1 MGAFILV
8 GVINNGEVPYM
19 HKKTFYDKENH
30 GLLEDDQE
38 TTFLFD
44 STCKEVSDKVNRSDL
59 YQIATIEDF
68 YSILQN
74 DKKVLEHGGNYVF
87 QVNTD
92 KDLEVMLQS
101 YQLFSFM
108 IFLKNSRERL
118 YGKMQNFNREISNQL
133 EKRIAENISE
143 FTRMNCHGKFIRG
156 ALVNLGYSI
165 LKSDI
170 EYSDDLALA
179 FEIYQTAILINDD
192 IIDHAS
198 LRRNQPTIP
207 VHYINGWETKGIEI
221 KSNAYDV
228 ANSMAICAGGL
239 GMCYANQKVAEAYSG
254 SDHLGILL
262 KYFNEVIIK
271 TIQGEIIDLM
281 LPFEE
286 QNCPLN
292 EDDLVDSIT
301 EIYRLKTAWYT
312 VIGPLCLGMILA
324 GGADED
330 IKKIE
335 SFAENLGIAF
345 QIKDDILGIYADE
358 DNLGKNIGSDIT
370 EFKQTLLYA
379 YIRNQNEY
387 FSNLLRYYGNENLTY
402 EDVNAIRDLF
412 SKSGALAYAEQEMNR
427 YFELA
432 IKSLESMKFIPQEK
446 ETILFGLI
454 WYLKLRKI

>member
-1 MGAFILV
+1 MHTKKIYV
-8 GVINNGEVPYM
+8 RENGRSS
-19 HKKTFYDKENH
+19 
-30 GLLEDDQE
+30 EDYQE
-38 TTFLFD
+38 ITFLFD
-44 STCKEVSDKVNRSDL
+44 SNCKESNDKANKSDYI
-59 YQIATIEDF
+59 YQIGTIEDF

-87 QVNTD
+87 QVNTG

-101 YQLFSFM
+101 YQLLSFM
-108 IFLKNSRERL
+108 IFFRNSRERL
-118 YGKMQNFNREISNQL
+118 YGKMQNFNREICYQS

-179 FEIYQTAILINDD
+179 FEIYQTAILISDD
-192 IIDHAS
+192 VIDHAS

-207 VHYINGWETKGIEI
+207 VHYINDWKTKGIEI
-221 KSNAYDV
+221 NRNAYDV

-239 GMCYANQKVAEAYSG
+239 GMCYANQKVAEAYSR
-254 SDHLGILL
+254 SDNLGILL
-262 KYFNEVIIK
+262 KYFNQVIIK
-271 TIQGEIIDLM
+271 TIQGEIIDVL

-286 QNCPLN
+286 QNFCSD

-379 YIRNQNEY
+379 YIRNQKEY
-387 FSNLLRYYGNENLTY
+387 FSNLLQYYGNENLTY
-402 EDVNAIRDLF
+402 EDVKAIRDLF
-412 SKSGALAYAEQEMNR
+412 SKSGALRYAEQEMNR

-432 IKSLESMKFIPQEK
+432 IESLKSMKFIPEEK

-454 WYLKLRKI
+454 WYLKLRKF

>member
-1 MGAFILV
+1 M
-8 GVINNGEVPYM
+8 NT
-19 HKKTFYDKENH
+19 KKFCVREND
-30 GLLEDDQE
+30 GSLEDYHE
-38 TTFLFD
+38 ITFLFD
-44 STCKEVSDKVNRSDL
+44 SNGKGADDKVNQSDFF
-59 YQIATIEDF
+59 YQIATMEDF

-74 DKKVLEHGGNYVF
+74 DKKVLEHRGNYVF
-87 QVNTD
+87 QVKMD

-108 IFLKNSRERL
+108 IFFKNSRERL
-118 YGKMQNFNREISNQL
+118 YEKMQNFNREICDQT
-133 EKRIAENISE
+133 EKHISENISE

-170 EYSDDLALA
+170 EYSDELALA

-207 VHYINGWETKGIEI
+207 VHYMNDWEAKGIEV
-221 KSNAYDV
+221 KRDAYDV
-228 ANSMAICAGGL
+228 ANSMAICAGGF
-239 GMCYANQKVAEAYSG
+239 GMCYANQKVAEAYNR
-254 SDHLGILL
+254 SDNLGILL
-262 KYFNEVIIK
+262 QYFNQVIIN
-271 TIQGEIIDLM
+271 TIQGEVIDVI

-286 QNCPLN
+286 KNFCSN

-324 GGADED
+324 GGADEN
-330 IKKIE
+330 IKKME
-335 SFAENLGIAF
+335 CFAESLGIAF

-358 DNLGKNIGSDIT
+358 DNIGKNVGSDIT

-379 YIRNQNEY
+379 YIRNQKEY
-387 FSNLLRYYGNENLTY
+387 FSDLLRYYGKENLTY
-402 EDVNAIRDLF
+402 EDVKAIRDLF
-412 SKSGALAYAEQEMNR
+412 SKSGALAYAEHEMNR

-432 IKSLESMKFIPQEK
+432 IKGLKSIKFIPEEK

-454 WYLKLRKI
+454 WYLKLRKF

>member
-1 MGAFILV
+1 
-8 GVINNGEVPYM
+8 M
-19 HKKTFYDKENH
+19 HMKKFYVRENDES
-30 GLLEDDQE
+30 LEDDQE
-38 TTFLFD
+38 IIFLFD
-44 STCKEVSDKVNRSDL
+44 SNCKGPNDKVNKWDFL
-59 YQIATIEDF
+59 YQIAAIEDF
-68 YSILQN
+68 YSIIQN

-108 IFLKNSRERL
+108 IFFKDSRERL
-118 YGKMQNFNREISNQL
+118 HRKMQNFNQGICNQSEKHISQ
-133 EKRIAENISE
+133 NISE
-143 FTRMNCHGKFIRG
+143 FARMNCNGKFIRG

-207 VHYINGWETKGIEI
+207 VHYMNDWETKGIEI
-221 KSNAYDV
+221 KRNAYDV

-239 GMCYANQKVAEAYSG
+239 GMCYANQKVAEAYSR
-254 SDHLGILL
+254 SDNLGILL
-262 KYFNEVIIK
+262 KYFNQVIIK
-271 TIQGEIIDLM
+271 TIQGEVIDVI

-286 QNCPLN
+286 QNFCSN
-292 EDDLVDSIT
+292 EEDLVDSIM

-335 SFAENLGIAF
+335 SFAESLGIAF
-345 QIKDDILGIYADE
+345 QIKDDILGIYAEE
-358 DNLGKNIGSDIT
+358 DHIGKNVGSDIT

-379 YIRNQNEY
+379 YIRNQKEY
-387 FSNLLRYYGNENLTY
+387 YSNFLRYYGKDNLTY

-432 IKSLESMKFIPQEK
+432 IKSLKSMKFIPEEK

-454 WYLKLRKI
+454 WYLKLRKF

>member
-1 MGAFILV
+1 M
-8 GVINNGEVPYM
+8 NT
-19 HKKTFYDKENH
+19 KKFCVREND
-30 GLLEDDQE
+30 GSLEDYHE
-38 TTFLFD
+38 ITFLFD
-44 STCKEVSDKVNRSDL
+44 SNGKGADDKVNQSDFF
-59 YQIATIEDF
+59 YQIATMEDF

-74 DKKVLEHGGNYVF
+74 DKKVLEHRGNYVF
-87 QVNTD
+87 QVKMD

-108 IFLKNSRERL
+108 IFFKNSRERL
-118 YGKMQNFNREISNQL
+118 YEKMQNFNREICDQT
-133 EKRIAENISE
+133 EKHISENISE

-170 EYSDDLALA
+170 EYSDELALA

-207 VHYINGWETKGIEI
+207 VHYMNDWEAKGIEV
-221 KSNAYDV
+221 KRDAYDV
-228 ANSMAICAGGL
+228 ADSMAICAGGF
-239 GMCYANQKVAEAYSG
+239 GMCYANQKVAEAYNR
-254 SDHLGILL
+254 SDNLGILL
-262 KYFNEVIIK
+262 QYFNQVIIN
-271 TIQGEIIDLM
+271 TIQGEVIDVI

-286 QNCPLN
+286 KNFCSN

-324 GGADED
+324 GGADEN
-330 IKKIE
+330 IKKME
-335 SFAENLGIAF
+335 CFAESLGIAF

-358 DNLGKNIGSDIT
+358 DNIGKNVGSDIT

-379 YIRNQNEY
+379 YIRNQKEY
-387 FSNLLRYYGNENLTY
+387 FSDLLRYYGKENLTY
-402 EDVNAIRDLF
+402 EDVKAIRDLF
-412 SKSGALAYAEQEMNR
+412 SKSGALAYAEHEMNR

-432 IKSLESMKFIPQEK
+432 IKGLKSIKFIPEEK

-454 WYLKLRKI
+454 WYLKLRKF

>member
-1 MGAFILV
+1 M
-8 GVINNGEVPYM
+8 NT
-19 HKKTFYDKENH
+19 KKFCVREND
-30 GLLEDDQE
+30 GSLEDYQE
-38 TTFLFD
+38 ITFLFD
-44 STCKEVSDKVNRSDL
+44 SNVKGSDDKVNQSDFL
-59 YQIATIEDF
+59 YRIATMEDF

-87 QVNTD
+87 QVNMD
-92 KDLEVMLQS
+92 EDLEVMLQS

-108 IFLKNSRERL
+108 IFFKNSRERL
-118 YGKMQNFNREISNQL
+118 YRKMQNFNREICDQT
-133 EKRIAENISE
+133 EKHISENISE

-165 LKSDI
+165 LRSDI
-170 EYSDDLALA
+170 EYSDELALA

-207 VHYINGWETKGIEI
+207 VHYMNDWEAKGIEI
-221 KSNAYDV
+221 KGDAYDV

-239 GMCYANQKVAEAYSG
+239 GMCYANQKVAEAYNR
-254 SDHLGILL
+254 SDNLGTLL
-262 KYFNEVIIK
+262 RYFNQVIIN
-271 TIQGEIIDLM
+271 TIQGEIIDVI

-286 QNCPLN
+286 QNFCSN

-324 GGADED
+324 GGENEN
-330 IKKIE
+330 IKKME
-335 SFAENLGIAF
+335 CFAESLGIAF

-358 DNLGKNIGSDIT
+358 DNIGKNVGSDIT

-379 YIRNQNEY
+379 YIRNQKEY
-387 FSNLLRYYGNENLTY
+387 FSDLLRYYGKENLTY
-402 EDVNAIRDLF
+402 EDVKAIRDLF
-412 SKSGALAYAEQEMNR
+412 SKSGALAYAEHEMNR

-432 IKSLESMKFIPQEK
+432 IKGLKSIKFIPEEK

-454 WYLKLRKI
+454 WYLKLRKF

>member
-1 MGAFILV
+1 MNTKKFCVRENDGA
-8 GVINNGEVPYM
+8 
-19 HKKTFYDKENH
+19 
-30 GLLEDDQE
+30 LEDYHE
-38 TTFLFD
+38 ITFLFD
-44 STCKEVSDKVNRSDL
+44 SNGKGADDKVNQSDFF
-59 YQIATIEDF
+59 YQIATMEDF

-74 DKKVLEHGGNYVF
+74 DKKVLEHRGNYVF
-87 QVNTD
+87 QVKMD

-108 IFLKNSRERL
+108 IFFKNSRERL
-118 YGKMQNFNREISNQL
+118 YEKMQNFNREICDQT
-133 EKRIAENISE
+133 EKHISENISE

-170 EYSDDLALA
+170 EYSDELALA

-207 VHYINGWETKGIEI
+207 VHYMNDWEAKGIEV
-221 KSNAYDV
+221 KRDAYDV
-228 ANSMAICAGGL
+228 ANSMAICAGGF
-239 GMCYANQKVAEAYSG
+239 GMCYANQKVAEAYNR
-254 SDHLGILL
+254 SDNLGILL
-262 KYFNEVIIK
+262 QYFNQVIIN
-271 TIQGEIIDLM
+271 TIQGEVIDVI

-286 QNCPLN
+286 KNFCSN

-324 GGADED
+324 GGADEN
-330 IKKIE
+330 IKKME
-335 SFAENLGIAF
+335 CFAESLGIAF

-358 DNLGKNIGSDIT
+358 DNIGKNVGSDIT

-379 YIRNQNEY
+379 YIRNQKEY
-387 FSNLLRYYGNENLTY
+387 FSDLLRYYGKENLTY
-402 EDVNAIRDLF
+402 EDVKAIRDLF
-412 SKSGALAYAEQEMNR
+412 SKSGALAYAEHEMNR

-432 IKSLESMKFIPQEK
+432 IKGLKSIKFIPEEK

-454 WYLKLRKI
+454 WYLKLRKF

>member
-1 MGAFILV
+1 MQ
-8 GVINNGEVPYM
+8 
-19 HKKTFYDKENH
+19 KKIFYAKEKDSP
-30 GLLEDDQE
+30 LKDYQE
-38 TTFLFD
+38 IMFLFG
-44 STCKEVSDKVNRSDL
+44 SNRKEFDNKGNKADFF
-59 YQIATIEDF
+59 YQIATIEEF

-92 KDLEVMLQS
+92 KDVEVMLQS

-108 IFLKNSRERL
+108 NFFKNSRERL
-118 YGKMQNFNREISNQL
+118 YGKMQNFNREICNHS
-133 EKRIAENISE
+133 EKHISQNISE
-143 FTRMNCHGKFIRG
+143 FTRMNSHGKFIRG
-156 ALVNLGYSI
+156 VLVNLGYSI

-207 VHYINGWETKGIEI
+207 VHYINDWETKGIEI
-221 KSNAYDV
+221 KRNANDV

-239 GMCYANQKVAEAYSG
+239 GMCYANQKVAEAYSR
-254 SDHLGILL
+254 SDNLGILL
-262 KYFNEVIIK
+262 KYFNQVIIN
-271 TIQGEIIDLM
+271 TIQGEVIDVI

-286 QNCPLN
+286 QNFC
-292 EDDLVDSIT
+292 S
-301 EIYRLKTAWYT
+301 
-312 VIGPLCLGMILA
+312 
-324 GGADED
+324 DED

-335 SFAENLGIAF
+335 CFAESLGIAF

-358 DNLGKNIGSDIT
+358 DNIGKNVGSDIT

-379 YIRNQNEY
+379 YIRNQKEY
-387 FSNLLRYYGNENLTY
+387 FSNLLRYYGKENLTY
-402 EDVNAIRDLF
+402 EDVNAIRELF
-412 SKSGALAYAEQEMNR
+412 SKSGALGYAQQEMNR

-432 IKSLESMKFIPQEK
+432 IKGLKSMKFIPEEK
-446 ETILFGLI
+446 ETILYGLI
-454 WYLKLRKI
+454 WYLKLRDF

>member
-1 MGAFILV
+1 MHTKKFYV
-8 GVINNGEVPYM
+8 RENG
-19 HKKTFYDKENH
+19 
-30 GLLEDDQE
+30 GSLEDYQE
-38 TTFLFD
+38 ITFLFD
-44 STCKEVSDKVNRSDL
+44 SNCKESDDKANKSDFF
-59 YQIATIEDF
+59 YQIGTIEDF
-68 YSILQN
+68 YFILQN
-74 DKKVLEHGGNYVF
+74 DKKVLEHGGNFVF

-92 KDLEVMLQS
+92 KDSEVMLQS
-101 YQLFSFM
+101 YQLLSFM
-108 IFLKNSRERL
+108 IFFKKSRERL
-118 YGKMQNFNREISNQL
+118 SEKMQNFNREICNQS
-133 EKRIAENISE
+133 EKRIAENITE
-143 FTRMNCHGKFIRG
+143 FTRMNCNGKFIRG

-179 FEIYQTAILINDD
+179 FEIYQTAILISDD
-192 IIDHAS
+192 VIDHAS

-207 VHYINGWETKGIEI
+207 VHYINNWETKGIEI
-221 KSNAYDV
+221 KRNVYDV

-239 GMCYANQKVAEAYSG
+239 GMCYANQKVAEAYSK
-254 SDHLGILL
+254 SDNLGILL
-262 KYFNEVIIK
+262 KYFNQVIIK
-271 TIQGEIIDLM
+271 TIQGEVIDVL

-286 QNCPLN
+286 QNFRSN

-379 YIRNQNEY
+379 YIRNQKEY
-387 FSNLLRYYGNENLTY
+387 FSNLLQYYGNENLTY
-402 EDVNAIRDLF
+402 EDVQTIRDLF
-412 SKSGALAYAEQEMNR
+412 SKSGALGYAEQEMNR

-432 IKSLESMKFIPQEK
+432 IESLKSMKFIPEEK
-446 ETILFGLI
+446 VTILFGLI
-454 WYLKLRKI
+454 WYLKLRKF

>member
-1 MGAFILV
+1 M
-8 GVINNGEVPYM
+8 NS
-19 HKKTFYDKENH
+19 KKFCVREND
-30 GLLEDDQE
+30 GSLEDYHE
-38 TTFLFD
+38 ITFLFD
-44 STCKEVSDKVNRSDL
+44 SNGKGADDKVNQSDFF
-59 YQIATIEDF
+59 YQIATMEDF

-74 DKKVLEHGGNYVF
+74 DKKVLEHRGNYVF
-87 QVNTD
+87 QVKMD

-108 IFLKNSRERL
+108 IFFKNSRERL
-118 YGKMQNFNREISNQL
+118 YEKMQNFNREICDQT
-133 EKRIAENISE
+133 EKHISENISE

-170 EYSDDLALA
+170 EYSDELALA

-207 VHYINGWETKGIEI
+207 VHYMNDWEAKGIEV
-221 KSNAYDV
+221 KRDAYDV
-228 ANSMAICAGGL
+228 ANSMAICAGGF
-239 GMCYANQKVAEAYSG
+239 GMCYANQKMAEAYNR
-254 SDHLGILL
+254 SDNLGILL
-262 KYFNEVIIK
+262 QYFNQVIIN
-271 TIQGEIIDLM
+271 TIQGEVIDVI

-286 QNCPLN
+286 KNFCSN

-324 GGADED
+324 GGADEN
-330 IKKIE
+330 IKKME
-335 SFAENLGIAF
+335 CFAESLGIAF

-358 DNLGKNIGSDIT
+358 DNIGKNVGSDIT

-379 YIRNQNEY
+379 YIRNQKEY
-387 FSNLLRYYGNENLTY
+387 FSDLLRYYGKENLTY
-402 EDVNAIRDLF
+402 EDVKAIRDLF
-412 SKSGALAYAEQEMNR
+412 SKSGALAYAEHEMNR

-432 IKSLESMKFIPQEK
+432 IKGLKSIKFIPEEK

-454 WYLKLRKI
+454 WYLKLRKF

>member
-1 MGAFILV
+1 MHMKEFYV
-8 GVINNGEVPYM
+8 G
-19 HKKTFYDKENH
+19 END
-30 GLLEDDQE
+30 GSLEEYQE
-38 TTFLFD
+38 ITFLFD
-44 STCKEVSDKVNRSDL
+44 SNCKEPDDKADKSYFS
-59 YQIATIEDF
+59 YQIGTIEDF

-74 DKKVLEHGGNYVF
+74 DEKVLEHGGNYVF
-87 QVNTD
+87 QVNAD

-108 IFLKNSRERL
+108 IFFKNSRERL
-118 YGKMQNFNREISNQL
+118 YRKMQNFNQEICNQS
-133 EKRIAENISE
+133 EKHIYQNISE

-207 VHYINGWETKGIEI
+207 VHYINDWEAKGIEI
-221 KSNAYDV
+221 KRNAYDV

-239 GMCYANQKVAEAYSG
+239 GMCYANQKVAEAYSR
-254 SDHLGILL
+254 SDNLGILL
-262 KYFNEVIIK
+262 KYFNQVIIN
-271 TIQGEIIDLM
+271 TIQGEVIDVI

-286 QNCPLN
+286 QNFHSN
-292 EDDLVDSIT
+292 EDDLVESIT

-335 SFAENLGIAF
+335 SFAESLGIAF
-345 QIKDDILGIYADE
+345 QIKDDILGIYANE
-358 DNLGKNIGSDIT
+358 DNIGKNVGSDDIT

-379 YIRNQNEY
+379 YIRNQKEY
-387 FSNLLRYYGNENLTY
+387 FSDLLRYYGKENLTY

-412 SKSGALAYAEQEMNR
+412 SKSGALAYAEQEMNK

-432 IKSLESMKFIPQEK
+432 IKSLKSMKFIPEEK

-454 WYLKLRKI
+454 WHLKLRKF

>member
-1 MGAFILV
+1 
-8 GVINNGEVPYM
+8 M
-19 HKKTFYDKENH
+19 HTKKIYVREND
-30 GLLEDDQE
+30 GSLEDYQE
-38 TTFLFD
+38 ITFLFD
-44 STCKEVSDKVNRSDL
+44 SNCKESDDKANKSDYI
-59 YQIATIEDF
+59 YQIGTIEDF

-92 KDLEVMLQS
+92 KDSEVMLQS
-101 YQLFSFM
+101 YQLLSFM
-108 IFLKNSRERL
+108 IFFKNSRERL
-118 YGKMQNFNREISNQL
+118 SGKMQNFNREICNQS

-143 FTRMNCHGKFIRG
+143 FTRMNCNGKFIRG

-179 FEIYQTAILINDD
+179 FEIYQTAILISDD
-192 IIDHAS
+192 VIDHAS

-207 VHYINGWETKGIEI
+207 VHYINDWETKGIEI
-221 KSNAYDV
+221 KRNAYDV

-239 GMCYANQKVAEAYSG
+239 GMCYANQRVAEAYSR
-254 SDHLGILL
+254 SDNLGFLL
-262 KYFNEVIIK
+262 KYFNQVIIK
-271 TIQGEIIDLM
+271 TIQGEVIDVL
-281 LPFEE
+281 LPYEE
-286 QNCPLN
+286 QNFRSD
-292 EDDLVDSIT
+292 EDDLVDLIT

-335 SFAENLGIAF
+335 GFAENLGIAF

-358 DNLGKNIGSDIT
+358 DNLGKNIGADIT

-379 YIRNQNEY
+379 YIRNQKEY
-387 FSNLLRYYGNENLTY
+387 FSNLLQYYGNENLTY
-402 EDVNAIRDLF
+402 EDVKAIRDLF
-412 SKSGALAYAEQEMNR
+412 SKSGALGYAEQEMNR
-427 YFELA
+427 YFKLA
-432 IKSLESMKFIPQEK
+432 IESLKSMKFIPEEK

-454 WYLKLRKI
+454 WYLKLRKF

>member
-1 MGAFILV
+1 M
-8 GVINNGEVPYM
+8 NT
-19 HKKTFYDKENH
+19 KKFCVREND
-30 GLLEDDQE
+30 GSLEDYHE
-38 TTFLFD
+38 ITFLFD
-44 STCKEVSDKVNRSDL
+44 SNGKGADDKVNQSDFF
-59 YQIATIEDF
+59 YQIATMEDF

-74 DKKVLEHGGNYVF
+74 DKKVLEHRGNYVF
-87 QVNTD
+87 QVKMD

-108 IFLKNSRERL
+108 IFFKNSRERL
-118 YGKMQNFNREISNQL
+118 YEKMQNFNREICDQT
-133 EKRIAENISE
+133 EKHISENISE

-170 EYSDDLALA
+170 EYSDELALA

-207 VHYINGWETKGIEI
+207 VHYMNDWEAKGIEV
-221 KSNAYDV
+221 KRDAYDV
-228 ANSMAICAGGL
+228 ANSMAICAGGF
-239 GMCYANQKVAEAYSG
+239 GMCYANQKVAEAYNR
-254 SDHLGILL
+254 SDNLGILL
-262 KYFNEVIIK
+262 QYFNQVIIN
-271 TIQGEIIDLM
+271 TIQGEVID

-286 QNCPLN
+286 KNFCSN

-324 GGADED
+324 GGADEN
-330 IKKIE
+330 IKKME
-335 SFAENLGIAF
+335 CFAESLGIAF

-358 DNLGKNIGSDIT
+358 DNIGKNVGSDIT

-379 YIRNQNEY
+379 YIRNQKEY
-387 FSNLLRYYGNENLTY
+387 FSDLLRYYGKENLTY
-402 EDVNAIRDLF
+402 EDVKAIRDLF
-412 SKSGALAYAEQEMNR
+412 SKSGALAYAEHEMNR

-432 IKSLESMKFIPQEK
+432 IKGLKSIKFIPEEK

-454 WYLKLRKI
+454 WYLKLRKF

>member
-1 MGAFILV
+1 MQ
-8 GVINNGEVPYM
+8 
-19 HKKTFYDKENH
+19 KKIFYAKESDRSLDGH
-30 GLLEDDQE
+30 QE

-44 STCKEVSDKVNRSDL
+44 STRKAFDDKVGKSDFL

-74 DKKVLEHGGNYVF
+74 DKKVLEHGGNYMF

-101 YQLFSFM
+101 YQFFSFM
-108 IFLKNSRERL
+108 IFFRNSRERL
-118 YGKMQNFNREISNQL
+118 SGKMQNFNQEISDQS
-133 EKRIAENISE
+133 ERHISENISE

-207 VHYINGWETKGIEI
+207 VRYMNDWGTKGIEI
-221 KSNAYDV
+221 NRNAYDV

-239 GMCYANQKVAEAYSG
+239 GMCYANQKVAEAYSR
-254 SDHLGILL
+254 SDNLGILL
-262 KYFNEVIIK
+262 KYFNQVIIN
-271 TIQGEIIDLM
+271 TIQGEVIDVI

-286 QNCPLN
+286 QNFRSN

-312 VIGPLCLGMILA
+312 VTGPLCLGMILA
-324 GGADED
+324 GGAEED

-335 SFAENLGIAF
+335 SFAESLGIAF

-358 DNLGKNIGSDIT
+358 DNLGKNVGSDIT

-379 YIRNQNEY
+379 YIRNQKEY
-387 FSNLLRYYGNENLTY
+387 FSEFLQYYGKENLTY
-402 EDVNAIRDLF
+402 EDVNAIRELF
-412 SKSGALAYAEQEMNR
+412 SKSGALAYAEQEMDR

-432 IKSLESMKFIPQEK
+432 IKSLKSMKFIPEEK

-454 WYLKLRKI
+454 WYLKMRRF

>member
-1 MGAFILV
+1 MYKEI
-8 GVINNGEVPYM
+8 
-19 HKKTFYDKENH
+19 FYAKEND
-30 GLLEDDQE
+30 GSLKDYQE
-38 TTFLFD
+38 ITFLFD
-44 STCKEVSDKVNRSDL
+44 SNCKEPNDKVNKSDFY
-59 YQIATIEDF
+59 YQIAAIEDF

-74 DKKVLEHGGNYVF
+74 DKKVLECGGNFVF

-92 KDLEVMLQS
+92 KDLDVMIQS

-108 IFLKNSRERL
+108 NFFKDSKERL
-118 YGKMQNFNREISNQL
+118 CGKMQNFNREICNQS
-133 EKRIAENISE
+133 EKHIFQNISE

-165 LKSDI
+165 LKRDI

-207 VHYINGWETKGIEI
+207 VHYINDWKMKGIEI
-221 KSNAYDV
+221 KRNAYDV
-228 ANSMAICAGGL
+228 ADSMAICAGGL
-239 GMCYANQKVAEAYSG
+239 GMCYANQKVAEAYSR
-254 SDHLGILL
+254 SDNLGILL
-262 KYFNEVIIK
+262 KYFNQVIIN
-271 TIQGEIIDLM
+271 TIQGEVIDVI

-286 QNCPLN
+286 QNFCSN
-292 EDDLVDSIT
+292 EDDLVNSIT

-330 IKKIE
+330 IIKIE
-335 SFAENLGIAF
+335 NFAENLGIAF

-358 DNLGKNIGSDIT
+358 DNIGKNVGSDIT

-379 YIRNQNEY
+379 YIRNQKDY
-387 FSNLLRYYGNENLTY
+387 FSNFLRYYGKENLTY
-402 EDVNAIRDLF
+402 EDVKAIRDLF
-412 SKSGALAYAEQEMNR
+412 SESGALAYAEHEMNR

-432 IKSLESMKFIPQEK
+432 IKSLKSMKFIPKEK

-454 WYLKLRKI
+454 WYLKLRKF

>member
-1 MGAFILV
+1 
-8 GVINNGEVPYM
+8 M
-19 HKKTFYDKENH
+19 HTKKFYVREND
-30 GLLEDDQE
+30 GSLEDDQE
-38 TTFLFD
+38 ITFLFD
-44 STCKEVSDKVNRSDL
+44 SNCKGPNDTVDKGDFL
-59 YQIATIEDF
+59 YQIAAIEDF
-68 YSILQN
+68 YSVLQN
-74 DKKVLEHGGNYVF
+74 DKKVLEHGGTYVF

-108 IFLKNSRERL
+108 IFFKHSRERL
-118 YGKMQNFNREISNQL
+118 HRKMQNFNQGICDQSEKHISQ
-133 EKRIAENISE
+133 NISE

-207 VHYINGWETKGIEI
+207 VHYMNEWGTKGIEI
-221 KSNAYDV
+221 KRNAYDV

-239 GMCYANQKVAEAYSG
+239 GMCYANQKVAEAYSR
-254 SDHLGILL
+254 SDNLGILL
-262 KYFNEVIIK
+262 KYFNQVIIK
-271 TIQGEIIDLM
+271 TIQGEVIDVI

-286 QNCPLN
+286 QNFRSN
-292 EDDLVDSIT
+292 EDDLVDSIM

-330 IKKIE
+330 NI
-335 SFAENLGIAF
+335 
-345 QIKDDILGIYADE
+345 
-358 DNLGKNIGSDIT
+358 GKNVGSDIT

-379 YIRNQNEY
+379 YIRNQKEY
-387 FSNLLRYYGNENLTY
+387 FSNFLRYYGKENLTY
-402 EDVNAIRDLF
+402 EDINAIRDLF
-412 SKSGALAYAEQEMNR
+412 YRSGALTYAEQEMNR

-432 IKSLESMKFIPQEK
+432 IKSLKSMKFIPEEK

-454 WYLKLRKI
+454 WYLKLRKF

>member
-1 MGAFILV
+1 
-8 GVINNGEVPYM
+8 M
-19 HKKTFYDKENH
+19 HTKKFYVREND
-30 GLLEDDQE
+30 GSLEDDQE
-38 TTFLFD
+38 ITFLFD
-44 STCKEVSDKVNRSDL
+44 SNCKGSNDKVYKGDFL
-59 YQIATIEDF
+59 YQIAAIEDF
-68 YSILQN
+68 YSVLQN
-74 DKKVLEHGGNYVF
+74 DKKVLEHGGTYVF

-108 IFLKNSRERL
+108 IFFKHSRERL
-118 YGKMQNFNREISNQL
+118 HRKMQNFNQGICDQSEKHISQ
-133 EKRIAENISE
+133 NISE

-207 VHYINGWETKGIEI
+207 VHYMNEWETKGIEI
-221 KSNAYDV
+221 KRNAYDV

-239 GMCYANQKVAEAYSG
+239 GMCYANQKVAEAYSR
-254 SDHLGILL
+254 SDNLGILL
-262 KYFNEVIIK
+262 KYFNQVIIK
-271 TIQGEIIDLM
+271 TIQGEVIDVI

-286 QNCPLN
+286 QNFRSN
-292 EDDLVDSIT
+292 EDDLVDSIM

-330 IKKIE
+330 NI
-335 SFAENLGIAF
+335 
-345 QIKDDILGIYADE
+345 
-358 DNLGKNIGSDIT
+358 GKNVGSDIT

-379 YIRNQNEY
+379 YIRNQKEY
-387 FSNLLRYYGNENLTY
+387 FSNFLRYYGKENLTY
-402 EDVNAIRDLF
+402 EDINAIRDLF
-412 SKSGALAYAEQEMNR
+412 YRSGALTYAEQEMNR

-432 IKSLESMKFIPQEK
+432 IKSLKSMKFIPEEK

-454 WYLKLRKI
+454 WYLKLRKF

>member
-1 MGAFILV
+1 M
-8 GVINNGEVPYM
+8 NT
-19 HKKTFYDKENH
+19 KKFCVREND
-30 GLLEDDQE
+30 GSLEDYHE
-38 TTFLFD
+38 ITFLFD
-44 STCKEVSDKVNRSDL
+44 SNGKGADDKVNQSDFF
-59 YQIATIEDF
+59 YQIATMEDF

-74 DKKVLEHGGNYVF
+74 DKKVLEHRGNYVF
-87 QVNTD
+87 QVKMD

-108 IFLKNSRERL
+108 IFFKNSRERL
-118 YGKMQNFNREISNQL
+118 YEKMQNFNREICDQT
-133 EKRIAENISE
+133 EKHISENISE

-170 EYSDDLALA
+170 EYSDELALA

-207 VHYINGWETKGIEI
+207 VHYMNDWEAKGIEV
-221 KSNAYDV
+221 KRDAYDV
-228 ANSMAICAGGL
+228 ANSMAICAGGF
-239 GMCYANQKVAEAYSG
+239 GMCYANQKVAEAYNR
-254 SDHLGILL
+254 SDNLGILL
-262 KYFNEVIIK
+262 QYFNQVIIN
-271 TIQGEIIDLM
+271 TIQGEVIDVI

-286 QNCPLN
+286 KNFCSN

-324 GGADED
+324 GGADEN
-330 IKKIE
+330 IKKME
-335 SFAENLGIAF
+335 CFAESLGIAF

-358 DNLGKNIGSDIT
+358 DNIGKNVGSDIT

-379 YIRNQNEY
+379 YIRNQKEY
-387 FSNLLRYYGNENLTY
+387 FSDLLRYYGKENLTY
-402 EDVNAIRDLF
+402 EDVKAIRDLF

-432 IKSLESMKFIPQEK
+432 IKGLKSIKFIPEEK

-454 WYLKLRKI
+454 WYLKLRKF

>member
-1 MGAFILV
+1 MNTKKFCVRENDGA
-8 GVINNGEVPYM
+8 
-19 HKKTFYDKENH
+19 
-30 GLLEDDQE
+30 LEDYHE
-38 TTFLFD
+38 ITFLFD
-44 STCKEVSDKVNRSDL
+44 SNGKGADDKVNQSDFF
-59 YQIATIEDF
+59 YQIATMEDF

-74 DKKVLEHGGNYVF
+74 DKKVLEHRGNYVF
-87 QVNTD
+87 QVKMD

-108 IFLKNSRERL
+108 IFFKNSRERL
-118 YGKMQNFNREISNQL
+118 YEKMQNFNREICDQT
-133 EKRIAENISE
+133 EKHISENISE

-170 EYSDDLALA
+170 EYSDELALA

-207 VHYINGWETKGIEI
+207 VHYMNDWEAKGIEV
-221 KSNAYDV
+221 KRDAYDV
-228 ANSMAICAGGL
+228 ANSMAICAGGF
-239 GMCYANQKVAEAYSG
+239 GMCYANQKMAEAYNR
-254 SDHLGILL
+254 SDNLGILL
-262 KYFNEVIIK
+262 QYFNQVIIN
-271 TIQGEIIDLM
+271 TIQGEVIDVI

-286 QNCPLN
+286 KNFCSN

-324 GGADED
+324 GGADEN
-330 IKKIE
+330 IKKME
-335 SFAENLGIAF
+335 CFAESLGIAF

-358 DNLGKNIGSDIT
+358 DNIGKNVGSDIT

-379 YIRNQNEY
+379 YIRNQKEY
-387 FSNLLRYYGNENLTY
+387 FSDLLRYYGKENLTY
-402 EDVNAIRDLF
+402 EDVKAIRDLF

-432 IKSLESMKFIPQEK
+432 IKGLKSIKFIPEEK

-454 WYLKLRKI
+454 WYLKLRKF

>member
-1 MGAFILV
+1 
-8 GVINNGEVPYM
+8 M
-19 HKKTFYDKENH
+19 HTKKFYAREND
-30 GLLEDDQE
+30 GSLEDYQE
-38 TTFLFD
+38 ITFLFD
-44 STCKEVSDKVNRSDL
+44 SNCKELDDKTNKSDFS
-59 YQIATIEDF
+59 YQIETIEDF
-68 YSILQN
+68 YSIFQN
-74 DKKVLEHGGNYVF
+74 GEKVLEHGRNYVF
-87 QVNTD
+87 QANAE

-108 IFLKNSRERL
+108 FFFKNSRERL
-118 YGKMQNFNREISNQL
+118 YGKMQDFNQEICNQS
-133 EKRIAENISE
+133 EKHISQNISE

-156 ALVNLGYSI
+156 TLVNLGYSI
-165 LKSDI
+165 LKSDT

-207 VHYINGWETKGIEI
+207 VHYINDWETKGIEI
-221 KSNAYDV
+221 KGNAYDV

-239 GMCYANQKVAEAYSG
+239 GMCYANQKMAEAYSR
-254 SDHLGILL
+254 SDNLGILL
-262 KYFNEVIIK
+262 KYFNQVIIN
-271 TIQGEIIDLM
+271 TIQGEVIDVI

-286 QNCPLN
+286 QNFRSKK
-292 EDDLVDSIT
+292 DDLVDSIT

-335 SFAENLGIAF
+335 SFAESLGIAF
-345 QIKDDILGIYADE
+345 QIKDDILGIYAEE

-379 YIRNQNEY
+379 YIRNQKEY
-387 FSNLLRYYGNENLTY
+387 FNDLLRYYGNENLTY
-402 EDVNAIRDLF
+402 EDVKAIRELF
-412 SKSGALAYAEQEMNR
+412 SKSGALAYAEQEMNK

-432 IKSLESMKFIPQEK
+432 IKSLQSMKFIPEEK

-454 WYLKLRKI
+454 WYLKLRNF

>member
-1 MGAFILV
+1 
-8 GVINNGEVPYM
+8 M
-19 HKKTFYDKENH
+19 HTKKFYVREND
-30 GLLEDDQE
+30 GSLEDYQE
-38 TTFLFD
+38 ITFLFD
-44 STCKEVSDKVNRSDL
+44 SNCKEPNDKVNKSDFS

-74 DKKVLEHGGNYVF
+74 DKKVLEHCGNYVF

-92 KDLEVMLQS
+92 KDLDVMLQS
-101 YQLFSFM
+101 YQLFSF
-108 IFLKNSRERL
+108 ILFFKNSRERL
-118 YGKMQNFNREISNQL
+118 YGKMQNFNREICNQS
-133 EKRIAENISE
+133 EKHISENISE

-192 IIDHAS
+192 IIDHAG

-207 VHYINGWETKGIEI
+207 VHYINDWETKGIEI
-221 KSNAYDV
+221 KRNAYDV

-239 GMCYANQKVAEAYSG
+239 GMCYANQKLTEAYSR
-254 SDHLGILL
+254 SDNLWILL
-262 KYFNEVIIK
+262 RYFNQVIIK
-271 TIQGEIIDLM
+271 TIQGEVIDVI

-286 QNCPLN
+286 QNFRSN

-358 DNLGKNIGSDIT
+358 DNLGKNVGSDIT

-379 YIRNQNEY
+379 YIRNQKEY
-387 FSNLLRYYGNENLTY
+387 FSNLPQYYGNENLTY
-402 EDVNAIRDLF
+402 EDVKAIRDMF
-412 SKSGALAYAEQEMNR
+412 SKSGALEYAEQEMNR

-432 IKSLESMKFIPQEK
+432 IKSLKSMKFIPHEK

-454 WYLKLRKI
+454 WYLKLRKF

>member
-1 MGAFILV
+1 MHTKKFYA
-8 GVINNGEVPYM
+8 GEI
-19 HKKTFYDKENH
+19 D
-30 GLLEDDQE
+30 GSLEDYQE
-38 TTFLFD
+38 ITFFFD
-44 STCKEVSDKVNRSDL
+44 SNCKGSNDKVNKSDFL

-68 YSILQN
+68 YFILQN
-74 DKKVLEHGGNYVF
+74 DKKVLEHGGNYLF

-92 KDLEVMLQS
+92 KNLEVMLQS

-108 IFLKNSRERL
+108 IFFKNSRDRL
-118 YGKMQNFNREISNQL
+118 YGKMQNFNREICNQS
-133 EKRIAENISE
+133 EKHISENISE

-170 EYSDDLALA
+170 EYSDELALA

-192 IIDHAS
+192 IIDRAS

-207 VHYINGWETKGIEI
+207 VHYMNDWETKGIEI
-221 KSNAYDV
+221 KRNAYNV

-239 GMCYANQKVAEAYSG
+239 GMCYANQKVAETYNG
-254 SDHLGILL
+254 SDNLGTLL
-262 KYFNEVIIK
+262 KYFNQVIIN
-271 TIQGEIIDLM
+271 TIQGEIIDVI

-286 QNCPLN
+286 QNFCSN

-335 SFAENLGIAF
+335 NFAESLGIAF

-358 DNLGKNIGSDIT
+358 DNIGKNVGSDIT

-379 YIRNQNEY
+379 YIRNQKEY
-387 FSNLLRYYGNENLTY
+387 FSNLLQYYGKENLSY
-402 EDVNAIRDLF
+402 EDVKAIRDLF
-412 SKSGALAYAEQEMNR
+412 SKSGALAYAEHEMNR

-432 IKSLESMKFIPQEK
+432 IKGLKSMKFIPEEK

>member
-1 MGAFILV
+1 
-8 GVINNGEVPYM
+8 M
-19 HKKTFYDKENH
+19 HTKKFYVREND
-30 GLLEDDQE
+30 GSLEDYQE
-38 TTFLFD
+38 ITFLFN
-44 STCKEVSDKVNRSDL
+44 SNCKEPDDKANKSDFS
-59 YQIATIEDF
+59 YQIGTIEDF
-68 YSILQN
+68 YSILQSG
-74 DKKVLEHGGNYVF
+74 KKVLEHVTNYVF
-87 QVNTD
+87 QANAN
-92 KDLEVMLQS
+92 KDLEVMLKS

-108 IFLKNSRERL
+108 IFFKNSRARL
-118 YGKMQNFNREISNQL
+118 YGKMQDFNQEICNQS
-133 EKRIAENISE
+133 EKHISQNISE

-192 IIDHAS
+192 IIDHAN

-207 VHYINGWETKGIEI
+207 VHYINDWETKGIEI
-221 KSNAYDV
+221 NRNAHDV

-239 GMCYANQKVAEAYSG
+239 GMCYANQKMAEAYSR
-254 SDHLGILL
+254 SDNLGILL
-262 KYFNEVIIK
+262 KYFNQVIIK
-271 TIQGEIIDLM
+271 TIQGEVIDVL

-286 QNCPLN
+286 QNFCSN

-379 YIRNQNEY
+379 YIRNQKEY
-387 FSNLLRYYGNENLTY
+387 FSDLLRYYGDENLTY
-402 EDVNAIRDLF
+402 EDVSAIRDLF
-412 SKSGALAYAEQEMNR
+412 SKSGALEYAEQEMDR

-432 IKSLESMKFIPQEK
+432 IKSLKSIKFIPEEK

-454 WYLKLRKI
+454 WYLKLRKF

>member
-1 MGAFILV
+1 M
-8 GVINNGEVPYM
+8 YT
-19 HKKTFYDKENH
+19 KKIYVRENDDS
-30 GLLEDDQE
+30 LEDYQE
-38 TTFLFD
+38 ITFLFD
-44 STCKEVSDKVNRSDL
+44 SNYDKVNKSDFY
-59 YQIATIEDF
+59 YQIASIEDF

-87 QVNTD
+87 QVNKD

-108 IFLKNSRERL
+108 IFFKNSRERL
-118 YGKMQNFNREISNQL
+118 YGKMQNFNREICNQP
-133 EKRIAENISE
+133 EKHISENISE

-170 EYSDDLALA
+170 EYSDELALA

-207 VHYINGWETKGIEI
+207 VHYMKNWEAKGI
-221 KSNAYDV
+221 KMKRNAYNV
-228 ANSMAICAGGL
+228 ADSMALCAGGL
-239 GMCYANQKVAEAYSG
+239 GMCYANQKVAEAYSR
-254 SDHLGILL
+254 SENLGILL
-262 KYFNEVIIK
+262 KYFNQVIIK
-271 TIQGEIIDLM
+271 TIQGEVIDVI

-286 QNCPLN
+286 RNFCSN
-292 EDDLVDSIT
+292 EDDLVDSIM

-330 IKKIE
+330 INKLE

-358 DNLGKNIGSDIT
+358 DNLGKNVGSDIT
-370 EFKQTLLYA
+370 EFKQTLLYS
-379 YIRNQNEY
+379 YIRNQKDY
-387 FSNLLRYYGNENLTY
+387 FVNFLRYYGKENLAY
-402 EDVNAIRDLF
+402 EDIKEIRDLF
-412 SKSGALAYAEQEMNR
+412 SRSGALAYAEHEMNR

-432 IKSLESMKFIPQEK
+432 IRDLKSMNFIPEEK

-454 WYLKLRKI
+454 WYLKLRKF

>member
-1 MGAFILV
+1 MLT
-8 GVINNGEVPYM
+8 
-19 HKKTFYDKENH
+19 KKFYVKEND
-30 GLLEDDQE
+30 GSLEDNQE
-38 TTFLFD
+38 ITFLFD
-44 STCKEVSDKVNRSDL
+44 SNCKEPDDKVNKSDFS
-59 YQIATIEDF
+59 YPIETIEDF

-74 DKKVLEHGGNYVF
+74 GEKVLEHGRNYVF
-87 QVNTD
+87 QANAE

-108 IFLKNSRERL
+108 FFFKNSRERL
-118 YGKMQNFNREISNQL
+118 YGKMQDFNQEICNQS
-133 EKRIAENISE
+133 EKYISQNISE

-165 LKSDI
+165 LKNDI

-207 VHYINGWETKGIEI
+207 VHYINDWETKGIEI
-221 KSNAYDV
+221 KRNAYDV

-239 GMCYANQKVAEAYSG
+239 GMCYANQKVAEAYSR
-254 SDHLGILL
+254 SDNLGNLL
-262 KYFNEVIIK
+262 KYFNQVIIK
-271 TIQGEIIDLM
+271 TIQGEVIDVI

-286 QNCPLN
+286 QNFSSK

-335 SFAENLGIAF
+335 SFAESLGIAF

-379 YIRNQNEY
+379 YIRNQKEY
-387 FSNLLRYYGNENLTY
+387 FSDLLRYYGNENLTY
-402 EDVNAIRDLF
+402 EDVKAIRDLF
-412 SKSGALAYAEQEMNR
+412 SKSGALEYAEQEMNR

-432 IKSLESMKFIPQEK
+432 VKSLKSMKFIPEEK

-454 WYLKLRKI
+454 WYLKLRKF

>member
-1 MGAFILV
+1 
-8 GVINNGEVPYM
+8 M
-19 HKKTFYDKENH
+19 HMKKFYVRENAES
-30 GLLEDDQE
+30 LEDYQE
-38 TTFLFD
+38 ITFLFD
-44 STCKEVSDKVNRSDL
+44 SNCNEPDDKANKSDFF
-59 YQIATIEDF
+59 YQTATIEDF
-68 YSILQN
+68 YSILLN
-74 DKKVLEHGGNYVF
+74 DKKVLEYSGNYVF
-87 QVNTD
+87 QVNKD

-108 IFLKNSRERL
+108 IFFKNSRERL
-118 YGKMQNFNREISNQL
+118 YGKMQNFNREICNQS

-143 FTRMNCHGKFIRG
+143 FIRMNCNGKFIRG

-165 LKSDI
+165 LKNDI

-179 FEIYQTAILINDD
+179 FEIYQTAILISDD
-192 IIDHAS
+192 VIDHAS

-207 VHYINGWETKGIEI
+207 VHYINDWETKGIEI
-221 KSNAYDV
+221 KRNAYDV
-228 ANSMAICAGGL
+228 ANSLAICAGGL
-239 GMCYANQKVAEAYSG
+239 GMCYANQKVAEAYSR
-254 SDHLGILL
+254 SDNLGILL
-262 KYFNEVIIK
+262 KYFNQVIIK
-271 TIQGEIIDLM
+271 TIQGEVIDVL
-281 LPFEE
+281 LPYEE
-286 QNCPLN
+286 QNFRSN
-292 EDDLVDSIT
+292 EDDLVDLIT

-335 SFAENLGIAF
+335 GFAENLGIAF

-379 YIRNQNEY
+379 YIRNQKEY
-387 FSNLLRYYGNENLTY
+387 FGNLLQYHGNENLTY
-402 EDVNAIRDLF
+402 EDVKAIRDLF
-412 SKSGALAYAEQEMNR
+412 SKSGALGYAEQEMNS

-432 IKSLESMKFIPQEK
+432 VKSLKSMKFIPEEK

-454 WYLKLRKI
+454 WYLKLRKF